1 MSLLEVVGLDAGYG
15 DFQALF
21 NLRLQVDEGETVS
34 IIGANGAGKSTLLS
48 AIAGLV
54 DCSSGEITYD
64 GRSLHGTPAH
74 RRVALGI
81 AMVPEGRR
89 IFPSLSV
96 DENLDVGGHCRRPG
110 PWSKA
115 DVYEALP
122 LLQRLR
128 YRSGARLSGG
138 EQQTLAIGRALMANP
153 HLLLLDEVSLGLA
166 PVVVKQVYEAVP
178 AIRAKGTTLLVVE
191 QDVNQALAVA
201 DRVYCLL
208 EGRISLE
215 GTPSSL
221 ARDDITAAYFGLG
234 RANYGVEQ

>member
-1 MSLLEVVGLDAGYG
+1 MAG
-15 DFQALF
+15 
-21 NLRLQVDEGETVS
+21 
-34 IIGANGAGKSTLLS
+34 
-48 AIAGLV
+48 AI
-54 DCSSGEITYD
+54 SYD
-64 GRSLHGTPAH
+64 GSPLAGIAPFK
-74 RRVALGI
+74 RVGIGI

-96 DENLDVGGHCRRPG
+96 DENLEVGRHCGRPG

-115 DVYEALP
+115 AVYEALP

-128 YRSGARLSGG
+128 FRSGARLSGG

-153 HLLLLDEVSLGLA
+153 RLLLLDEVSLGLA

-178 AIRAKGTTLLVVE
+178 QIRAKGTTLLVVE

-221 ARDDITAAYFGLG
+221 DREQITAAYFGLG
-234 RANYGVEQ
+234 RASGATATHGGGA